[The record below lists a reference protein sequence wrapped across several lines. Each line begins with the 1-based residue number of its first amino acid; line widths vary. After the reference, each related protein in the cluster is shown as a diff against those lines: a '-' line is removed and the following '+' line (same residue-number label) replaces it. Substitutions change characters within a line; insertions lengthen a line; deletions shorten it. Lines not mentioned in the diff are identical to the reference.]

1 MVAIR
6 AKQIFVNLPVQ
17 DLKKSVEFFTKV
29 GFEFDANFTDESATC
44 MIIGDN
50 IYAMLLV
57 EERFQSFIS
66 KISNAADTTEVIVAL
81 SVDSREQVDV
91 IVQAALDAG
100 GSHPTNHRITDLCT
114 DGVFRIWMITCG
126 KFPIWISALFLR
138 SNKMKITRAFLD

>member
-1 MVAIR
+1 MAIR

-44 MIIGDN
+44 MIIGEN
-50 IYAMLLV
+50 IYVMLLV

-66 KISNAADTTEVIVAL
+66 KKISNAADTTEVIVAL
-81 SVDSREQVDV
+81 AVDSREQVDV

-100 GSHPTNHRITDLCT
+100 GKPSNEPQDHGFMYGWSFQDL
-114 DGVFRIWMITCG
+114 DDHLWEVSYMDLSA
-126 KFPIWISALFLR
+126 FPSA
-138 SNKMKITRAFLD
+138 

>member
-44 MIIGDN
+44 MIIGEN

-66 KISNAADTTEVIVAL
+66 KKISNAADTTEVIVAL

-100 GSHPTNHRITDLCT
+100 AKPYNEPQDHGFMYGWSFQDL
-114 DGVFRIWMITCG
+114 DDHLWEVSYMDLSA
-126 KFPIWISALFLR
+126 FPSE
-138 SNKMKITRAFLD
+138 

>member
-44 MIIGDN
+44 MIIGEN

-66 KISNAADTTEVIVAL
+66 KKISNAADTTEVIVAL
-81 SVDSREQVDV
+81 AVDSREQVDV

-100 GSHPTNHRITDLCT
+100 AKPSNEPQDHGFMYGWSFQDL
-114 DGVFRIWMITCG
+114 DDHLWEVSYMDLSA
-126 KFPIWISALFLR
+126 FPSA
-138 SNKMKITRAFLD
+138 

>member
-17 DLKKSVEFFTKV
+17 DLKKSVDFFTKV

-44 MIIGDN
+44 MIIGEN

-66 KISNAADTTEVIVAL
+66 KKISNAVDTTEVIVAL

-100 GSHPTNHRITDLCT
+100 AKPYNEPQDHGFMYGWSFQDL
-114 DGVFRIWMITCG
+114 DDHLWEVSYMDLSA
-126 KFPIWISALFLR
+126 FPSE
-138 SNKMKITRAFLD
+138 

>member
-1 MVAIR
+1 MAIR

-44 MIIGDN
+44 MIIGEN

-66 KISNAADTTEVIVAL
+66 KKISNAADTTEVIVAL

-100 GSHPTNHRITDLCT
+100 AKPYNDPQDHGFMYGWSFQDL
-114 DGVFRIWMITCG
+114 DDHLWEVSYMDLSA
-126 KFPIWISALFLR
+126 FPSE
-138 SNKMKITRAFLD
+138 

>member
-1 MVAIR
+1 MAIR

-44 MIIGDN
+44 MIIGEN

-66 KISNAADTTEVIVAL
+66 KKISNAADTTEVIVAL

-100 GSHPTNHRITDLCT
+100 GQPSNEPQDHGFMYGWSFQDL
-114 DGVFRIWMITCG
+114 DDHLWEVSYMDLSA
-126 KFPIWISALFLR
+126 FPSE
-138 SNKMKITRAFLD
+138 

>member
-44 MIIGDN
+44 MIIGEN

-66 KISNAADTTEVIVAL
+66 KKISNAADTTEVIVAL
-81 SVDSREQVDV
+81 SVDSREQVDE

-100 GSHPTNHRITDLCT
+100 GKPSNEPQDHGFMYGWSFQDL
-114 DGVFRIWMITCG
+114 DDHLWEVSYMDLSA
-126 KFPIWISALFLR
+126 FPSE
-138 SNKMKITRAFLD
+138 

>member
-29 GFEFDANFTDESATC
+29 GFEFEANFTDESATC
-44 MIIGDN
+44 MIIGEN

-66 KISNAADTTEVIVAL
+66 KKSPML
-81 SVDSREQVDV
+81 PKQPKSS
-91 IVQAALDAG
+91 L
-100 GSHPTNHRITDLCT
+100 LC
-114 DGVFRIWMITCG
+114 
-126 KFPIWISALFLR
+126 L
-138 SNKMKITRAFLD
+138 

>member
-1 MVAIR
+1 MAIR

-44 MIIGDN
+44 MIIGEN

-57 EERFQSFIS
+57 EERFQSFILK

-100 GSHPTNHRITDLCT
+100 GKPSNEPQDHGFMYGWSFQDL
-114 DGVFRIWMITCG
+114 DDHLWEVSYMDLSA
-126 KFPIWISALFLR
+126 FPSE
-138 SNKMKITRAFLD
+138 

>member
-1 MVAIR
+1 MAIR

-17 DLKKSVEFFTKV
+17 DLKKSVDFFTKV

-44 MIIGDN
+44 MIIGEN

-66 KISNAADTTEVIVAL
+66 KKISNAVDTTEVIVAL

-100 GSHPTNHRITDLCT
+100 AKPYNEPQDHGFMYGWSFQDL
-114 DGVFRIWMITCG
+114 DDHLWEVSYMDLSA
-126 KFPIWISALFLR
+126 FPSE
-138 SNKMKITRAFLD
+138 

>member
-1 MVAIR
+1 MAIR

-44 MIIGDN
+44 MIIGEN

-66 KISNAADTTEVIVAL
+66 KKISNAADTTEVIVAL
-81 SVDSREQVDV
+81 SVDSREQVDE

-100 GSHPTNHRITDLCT
+100 GKPSNEPQDHGFMYGWSFQDL
-114 DGVFRIWMITCG
+114 DDHLWEVSYMDLSA
-126 KFPIWISALFLR
+126 FPSE
-138 SNKMKITRAFLD
+138 

>member
-1 MVAIR
+1 MVVIR

-44 MIIGDN
+44 MIIGEN

-66 KISNAADTTEVIVAL
+66 KKISNAADTTEVIVAL
-81 SVDSREQVDV
+81 SVDSREQVDS

-100 GSHPTNHRITDLCT
+100 AKPSNEPQDHGFMYGWSFQDL
-114 DGVFRIWMITCG
+114 DDHLWEVSYMDLSA
-126 KFPIWISALFLR
+126 FPSA
-138 SNKMKITRAFLD
+138 

>member
-1 MVAIR
+1 MAIR

-29 GFEFDANFTDESATC
+29 GFEFDANFTDEFATC
-44 MIIGDN
+44 MIIGEN

-66 KISNAADTTEVIVAL
+66 KKISNAADTTEVIVAL

-100 GSHPTNHRITDLCT
+100 AKPSNEPQDHGFMYGWSFQDL
-114 DGVFRIWMITCG
+114 DDHLWEVSYMDLSA
-126 KFPIWISALFLR
+126 FPSE
-138 SNKMKITRAFLD
+138 

>member
-44 MIIGDN
+44 MIIGEN

-66 KISNAADTTEVIVAL
+66 KKISNAADTTEVIVAL
-81 SVDSREQVDV
+81 SVDSREQVDA

-100 GSHPTNHRITDLCT
+100 GKPSNEPQDHGFMYGWSFQDL
-114 DGVFRIWMITCG
+114 DDHLWEVSYMDLSA
-126 KFPIWISALFLR
+126 FPSE
-138 SNKMKITRAFLD
+138 

>member
-1 MVAIR
+1 MAIR

-57 EERFQSFIS
+57 EDRFQSFIS
-66 KISNAADTTEVIVAL
+66 KKISNAADTTEVIVAL
-81 SVDSREQVDV
+81 SVDSREQVDT
-91 IVQAALDAG
+91 IVKAALDAG
-100 GSHPTNHRITDLCT
+100 AKPSNEPQDHGFMYGWSFQDL
-114 DGVFRIWMITCG
+114 DDHLWEVSYMDLSA
-126 KFPIWISALFLR
+126 FPSA
-138 SNKMKITRAFLD
+138 

>member
-44 MIIGDN
+44 MIIGEN

-66 KISNAADTTEVIVAL
+66 KKISNAADTTEVIVAL

-100 GSHPTNHRITDLCT
+100 GKPSNEPQDHGFMYGWSFQDL
-114 DGVFRIWMITCG
+114 DDHLWEVSYMDLSA
-126 KFPIWISALFLR
+126 FPS
-138 SNKMKITRAFLD
+138 D

>member
-29 GFEFDANFTDESATC
+29 GFEFDANFTDEFATC
-44 MIIGDN
+44 MIIGEN

-66 KISNAADTTEVIVAL
+66 KKISNAADTTEVIVAL

-100 GSHPTNHRITDLCT
+100 AKPSNEPQDHGFMYGWSFQDL
-114 DGVFRIWMITCG
+114 DDHLWEVSYMDLSA
-126 KFPIWISALFLR
+126 FPSE
-138 SNKMKITRAFLD
+138 

>member
-1 MVAIR
+1 MAIR

-17 DLKKSVEFFTKV
+17 DLKKSAEFFTKV
-29 GFEFDANFTDESATC
+29 GFEFDTNFTDESATC
-44 MIIGDN
+44 MIIGEN

-66 KISNAADTTEVIVAL
+66 KKISNAADTTEVIVAL

-100 GSHPTNHRITDLCT
+100 AKPSNEPQDHGFMYGWSFQDL
-114 DGVFRIWMITCG
+114 DDHLWEVSYMDLSA
-126 KFPIWISALFLR
+126 FPSE
-138 SNKMKITRAFLD
+138 